1 MKYDFDFETQRIN
14 TDSLKWDDV
23 DCKLPMWV
31 ADMDFKT
38 PPQIIN
44 AIQNRLQSGVLGY
57 TVVPDAWYSAII
69 NWWQNRHRVTFKKEW
84 LCFSTGVVPAITSI
98 VKRVTNHGDNVLV
111 QTPVYDIFFHSIENT
126 GRKVFEN
133 KLLYSNG
140 KYQIDFADL
149 EKKLAH
155 PLTTMMIL
163 CNPHNPVG
171 KIWSRSQL
179 EKISRLCSKYG
190 VTLLSDEIHCDLTD
204 PNAEYTPLLSVN
216 KNCITCIA
224 ASKTFNIA
232 GLQSA
237 AVVIPDEFLRNKVV
251 RGLNSDE
258 VAEPNCFAALATATA
273 FTECE
278 DWLNQLRDYLFE
290 NKKIAYDFIGCNL
303 PQIKVVKQNAT
314 YLLWIDCSA
323 VTDNAQ
329 VLCDFLVQKTGLML
343 SCGSEYRG
351 NGNAFLRM
359 NIACPKSRLALGLKL
374 FKKGIDMFVDQKGG
388 L

>member
-1 MKYDFDFETQRIN
+1 MKYDFDFETCRVN
-14 TDSLKWDDV
+14 TDSLKWDDG
-23 DCKLPMWV
+23 DCTLPMWV

-57 TVVPDAWYSAII
+57 TVVPNGWYDAII
-69 NWWQNRHRVTFKKEW
+69 NWWKNRHGVTFKKEW
-84 LCFSTGVVPAITSI
+84 LCFCTGVVPAITSI
-98 VKRVTNHGDNVLV
+98 IKRVTNQGDNVVV

-126 GRKVFEN
+126 GRKVFES
-133 KLLYSNG
+133 KLVYSNG
-140 KYQIDFADL
+140 KYDIDFADL
-149 EKKLAH
+149 EKKLSH

-163 CNPHNPVG
+163 CNPHNPIG
-171 KIWSRSQL
+171 KIWIRDQL
-179 EKISRLCSKYG
+179 EKISLLCDKYD
-190 VTLLSDEIHCDLTD
+190 VILLSDEIHCDLTD
-204 PNAEYTPLLSVN
+204 PNVEYTPVLAVN

-273 FTECE
+273 FNECE
-278 DWLNQLRDYLFE
+278 DWLNDLREYLFE
-290 NKKIAYDFIGCNL
+290 NKEIAYDFIDRNL
-303 PQIKVVKQNAT
+303 PQVKVVRQNAT
-314 YLLWIDCSA
+314 YLLWIDCGA

-329 VLCDFLVQKTGLML
+329 ELCGFLVKKTGLRL

-351 NGNAFLRM
+351 NGNTFLRM
-359 NIACPKSRLALGLKL
+359 NIACPKARLIRGLEL
-374 FKKGIDMFVDQKGG
+374 FKQGVNMYLI
-388 L
+388 